1 MNLLFNEQR
10 FRALKNLRY
19 VDVCRNHEPEE
30 FPPIHMYEPDGRF
43 MVEPLL
49 KDDGTPY
56 KVAILI
62 PTINNADELEIVLDR
77 LAQQTYPDLEVV
89 IADSKS
95 RDHTKDVCE
104 KYGATWIDDPS
115 TNRADA
121 CNFALEQMDH
131 DLVLFTDDDTI
142 PPLDW
147 AEKLIRWFKDPE
159 VGAVGGPNF
168 APDDDSFGAKCADVA
183 FCTKFMTAGTRY
195 GAKPRGELVP
205 ITHNP
210 GVNCAHRMK
219 NLRQVNFFEP
229 GCIGAEDVVLDAKIQ
244 REGHKLFIDPSNVM
258 PHRRRRPFKP
268 YMKQMRNYGYTR
280 MVANK
285 RWPEIATWS
294 HTAIG
299 FFPWL
304 TVASILALIAGVAGG
319 GATDYPWFSIDGDW
333 TWSRIAVHGTLG
345 FVGLYIGI
353 SWLGAAIGTSPHR
366 SIGTVALAPLFVFL
380 AHWAYGQGVNKAW
393 REIRRTGG
401 VAGVGRQIDD
411 RERTI

>member
-10 FRALKNLRY
+10 FRALKNLRC
-19 VDVCRNHEPEE
+19 VDVRRNPEPEE

-393 REIRRTGG
+393 REIRQTGG

>member
-1 MNLLFNEQR
+1 
-10 FRALKNLRY
+10 
-19 VDVCRNHEPEE
+19 
-30 FPPIHMYEPDGRF
+30 
-43 MVEPLL
+43 MVEQVL
-49 KDDGTPY
+49 KEDGTPY

-62 PTINNADELEIVLDR
+62 PTINNADELDIVLNR
-77 LAQQTYPDLEVV
+77 LTQQTYPEIEIV
-89 IADSKS
+89 ISDSKS

-104 KYGATWIDDPS
+104 KYGATWIEDPS

-121 CNFALEQMDH
+121 CNFALRQMDH
-131 DLVLFTDDDTI
+131 DLVLFTDDDTV

-168 APDDDSFGAKCADVA
+168 APDDDPFGAKCADVA

-195 GAKPRGELVP
+195 GAQPRGELVP

-210 GVNCAHRMK
+210 GVNCAHRME

-299 FFPWL
+299 FFL
-304 TVASILALIAGVAGG
+304 SLIH
-319 GATDYPWFSIDGDW
+319 I
-333 TWSRIAVHGTLG
+333 
-345 FVGLYIGI
+345 
-353 SWLGAAIGTSPHR
+353 
-366 SIGTVALAPLFVFL
+366 
-380 AHWAYGQGVNKAW
+380 
-393 REIRRTGG
+393 
-401 VAGVGRQIDD
+401 
-411 RERTI
+411 